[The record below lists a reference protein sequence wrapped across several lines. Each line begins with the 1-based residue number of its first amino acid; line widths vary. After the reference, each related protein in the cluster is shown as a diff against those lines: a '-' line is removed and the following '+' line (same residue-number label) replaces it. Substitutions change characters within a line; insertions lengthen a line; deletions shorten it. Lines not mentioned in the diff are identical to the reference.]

1 MALKRVKTFFKQ
13 LGKPRKRA
21 RGVEVGKGRPAVDQD
36 RRPEEKERPG
46 EERHSVGPEGGRA
59 QAEIRTSYID
69 ADQASEDGATRQVE
83 SIAAPVSATE
93 GQEDDEGQPTPFS
106 AWSATPSRMT
116 STSSKWSART
126 GLDPHKIDEMYWFQ
140 IRLFNLTHT
149 IRTGKHELEGLFESK
164 SVVGL
169 PKCLDYI
176 TLEVELFSASI
187 EDAVLSIRDAQGWF
201 GLQDPFTEWGRWADR
216 SVGVEDSDFL
226 CAFELCQDLTL
237 EKLSDVS
244 ILRL

>member
-69 ADQASEDGATRQVE
+69 ADQASEDGAPRHGE

-93 GQEDDEGQPTPFS
+93 GQEEDDGQPTQFS

-116 STSSKWSART
+116 STSSKWSVRT
-126 GLDPHKIDEMYWFQ
+126 GLDPHKIGKINWLLVL
-140 IRLFNLTHT
+140 LFNLTYT
-149 IRTGKHELEGLFESK
+149 IRTDKQKLVRLFETK
-164 SVVGL
+164 SVIGL

-176 TLEVELFSASI
+176 TFHLELFSAGL
-187 EDAVLSIRDAQGWF
+187 EDVILSIRDAQGWF
-201 GLQDPFTEWGRWADR
+201 ELQDSFTEWCRWADQ
-216 SVGVEDSDFL
+216 SVPIEDSDL
-226 CAFELCQDLTL
+226 MCAFELCQDLTL
-237 EKLSDVS
+237 EVILDVS